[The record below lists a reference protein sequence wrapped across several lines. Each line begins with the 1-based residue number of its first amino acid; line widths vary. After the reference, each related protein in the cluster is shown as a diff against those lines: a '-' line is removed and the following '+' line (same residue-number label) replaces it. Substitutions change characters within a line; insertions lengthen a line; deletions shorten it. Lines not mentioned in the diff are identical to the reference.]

1 MKTTIYIDKESE
13 IGLKELK
20 KSNNIFKVLSLS
32 QIYKI
37 ALLNFLSDEK
47 IKLNNRVKEQI
58 LKNEMGDEN
67 YKKYTDEMIKLAQ
80 EDWVN
85 EDD

>member
-80 EDWVN
+80 DDWVN